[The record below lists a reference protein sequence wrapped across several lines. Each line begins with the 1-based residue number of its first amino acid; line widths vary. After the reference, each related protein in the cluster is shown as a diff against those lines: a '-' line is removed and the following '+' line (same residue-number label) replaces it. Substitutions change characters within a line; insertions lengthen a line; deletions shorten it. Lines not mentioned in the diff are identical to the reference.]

1 MSFTEEQIE
10 RYSRQ
15 IILDKIGGKG
25 QKKLLASKVLVIGT
39 GGLGSPASFYL
50 AAAGIGTLGILD
62 SDNVELNNL
71 QRQII
76 HFTKDV
82 GKPKVLSAKQKLEA
96 LNPDIKIVTY
106 HTKVDSSN
114 IREIIKDYDF
124 ILDCTDNFPSRYLIN
139 DACILEKKPF
149 SHAGILR
156 FDGQAITIIP
166 DENTPCYR
174 CLFPEPPP
182 SGLVPNCQQAGIIGS
197 VAGILG
203 LIQANEAIKYILEI
217 GQLLTGRLLIINTL
231 EWSFRIVRI
240 RKNENCLLCGKE
252 PTIKDLIDYEE
263 FCGLRRK
270 NN

>member
-252 PTIKDLIDYEE
+252 PTIKGLIDYEE